1 MVNSGVCGTLNFGS
15 IPKGGTPASWRTL
28 K

>member
-15 IPKGGTPASWRTL
+15 IPKGGTERL
-28 K
+28 GGR